1 MVGSPPGK
9 LKDTDALY
17 LIIALITGKNIFIT
31 GKFVFQ
37 CRLTQKPNE
46 RVLQ

>member
-1 MVGSPPGK
+1 MVVSPPGK

-17 LIIALITGKNIFIT
+17 LIIALIAGKNIFIT
-31 GKFVFQ
+31 CKFVLQ
-37 CRLTQKPNE
+37 CKLTQKPNE